1 MKKIGTILLVL
12 GVLAITGGVGAGM
25 RGGDPSGV
33 FGGLIFTILGW
44 YLRNRQKGE

>member
-12 GVLAITGGVGAGM
+12 GVLAIIGGIGAGM
-25 RGGDPSGV
+25 RGGDPSGAG
-33 FGGLIFTILGW
+33 GGLILAILGW